1 MYIGLKEVK
10 SIDGS
15 TVLFADGM
23 QKEYTPKQ
31 LSYIVTEEEQDLT
44 AYMELVMTN
53 LMLEMQPV
61 IDQNLEEV
69 ETVAKLLEIAV
80 DHNLTQEQM
89 HWVQQR
95 IVSSLIARHN
105 AFMEE
110 KVWKEIEE
118 FNKNLVRYKD
128 ICQTLDDSH
137 KRIMCIAVG
146 KALWTYVEGEP
157 FNTYR
162 SELTYAHFKPFI

>member
-110 KVWKEIEE
+110 KV
-118 FNKNLVRYKD
+118 
-128 ICQTLDDSH
+128 
-137 KRIMCIAVG
+137 
-146 KALWTYVEGEP
+146 
-157 FNTYR
+157 
-162 SELTYAHFKPFI
+162 